1 MEYLNMKTTLSVT
14 LFAALAAASQALA
27 APSSHVV
34 WDSATRALL
43 ASGEAA
49 AGQTKAAGCAG
60 CHGAEGVSPSPN
72 YPSLA
77 GQVAAYTFK
86 QLKDYQDG
94 TRSDSPLMA
103 GLVAG
108 LSDQDMAD
116 LAAFYAGKPLPAPK
130 GSTDGSADDLAA
142 GVGGM
147 RQIPPC
153 DTCHGRKGE
162 GKIVDIPALAGQHA
176 TYLESTLQNYKG
188 GKRSNDIYSRMR
200 LISEKLTDGEIKAL
214 AAYYEALGGL
224 VKIIMLDKTIG

>member
-1 MEYLNMKTTLSVT
+1 MRTTQIMMLFMT
-14 LFAALAAASQALA
+14 LVATSQALQA
-27 APSSHVV
+27 GPSSRVV

-43 ASGEAA
+43 ASGDAT

-60 CHGAEGVSPSPN
+60 CHGAQGVSPSPN
-72 YPSLA
+72 YPHLA

-86 QLKDYQDG
+86 QLKDYQQG
-94 TRSDSPLMA
+94 TRGDSPLMA

-116 LAAFYAGKPLPAPK
+116 LAAYYASLPPPPPSGTA
-130 GSTDGSADDLAA
+130 DASADDLVM

-153 DTCHGRKGE
+153 ATCHGRKGE

-176 TYLESTLQNYKG
+176 TYLESTMQNYRS
-188 GKRSNDIYSRMR
+188 GKRANDIYSRMR
-200 LISEKLTDGEIKAL
+200 LISEKLSDGDIKAL
-214 AAYYEALGGL
+214 AAYYEALGGP
-224 VKIIMLDKTIG
+224 

>member
-1 MEYLNMKTTLSVT
+1 MKTILSVV
-14 LFAALAAASQALA
+14 LSIGLAVASRGLLA
-27 APSSHVV
+27 APASNVV

-43 ASGEAA
+43 ASGDPD
-49 AGQTKAAGCAG
+49 AGKAKAAGCAG
-60 CHGAEGVSPSPN
+60 CHGAEGVSPAPN

-86 QLKDYQDG
+86 QLKDYKEG
-94 TRSDSPLMA
+94 KRTDSALMV

-108 LSDQDMAD
+108 LSDQDMVD
-116 LAAFYAGKPLPAPK
+116 LAAFYALQPLPPPTGTA
-130 GSTDGSADDLAA
+130 GGRGDGAQDLVA

-162 GKIVDIPALAGQHA
+162 GKIVDVPALAGQHA
-176 TYLESTLQNYKG
+176 AYFEATMQNYKT

-200 LISEKLTDGEIKAL
+200 LITEKLTDGDIKAL
-214 AAYYEALGGL
+214 AVYYAA
-224 VKIIMLDKTIG
+224 IGSR